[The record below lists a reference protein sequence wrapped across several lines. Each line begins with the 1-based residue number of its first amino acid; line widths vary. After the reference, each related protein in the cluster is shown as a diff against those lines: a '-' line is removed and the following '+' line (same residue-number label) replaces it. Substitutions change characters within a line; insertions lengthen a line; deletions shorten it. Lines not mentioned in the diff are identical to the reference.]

1 MLSHSILLFP
11 QIYALLIVKQ
21 EVICQDFYAKFG
33 SKMARISATATAP
46 LFFAL
51 APPRRAPLF
60 SVRASSE
67 VALKVAQVP
76 STAKRGNNALI
87 YVKCILLNLG

>member
-11 QIYALLIVKQ
+11 QTYALLIVKQ

-51 APPRRAPLF
+51 GPPRHAPPF
-60 SVRASSE
+60 SVRASGA

-76 STAKRGNNALI
+76 STAQFYINNFVKTAL
-87 YVKCILLNLG
+87 